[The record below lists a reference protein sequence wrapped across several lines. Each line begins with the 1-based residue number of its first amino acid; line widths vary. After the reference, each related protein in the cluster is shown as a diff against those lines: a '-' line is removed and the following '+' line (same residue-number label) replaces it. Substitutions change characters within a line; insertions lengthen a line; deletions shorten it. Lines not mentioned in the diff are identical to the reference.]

1 MQEVSV
7 DELKEKIDNK
17 EDFVLVDVREQNEF
31 DICSL
36 GGLEIPMSQIMA
48 RYQEIPKD
56 KPVIIHCKSGKR
68 SANVISALEQNF
80 GYDNLSNLEGGI
92 LAWADEIDPEMDQY

>member
-7 DELKEKIDNK
+7 DELKEEIDNK

-36 GGLEIPMSQIMA
+36 GGLEIPMSQIMT

>member
-7 DELKEKIDNK
+7 DELKDKIDNK
-17 EDFVLVDVREQNEF
+17 EDFILVDVREQNEF

-80 GYDNLSNLEGGI
+80 GYNNLSNLEGGI

>member
-7 DELKEKIDNK
+7 DELKDKIDNK

-36 GGLEIPMSQIMA
+36 GGLEIPMSQIMT

-92 LAWADEIDPEMDQY
+92 LAWADEIDPEMDRY

>member
-7 DELKEKIDNK
+7 DELKDKIDNK
-17 EDFVLVDVREQNEF
+17 EDFILVDVREQNEF

-36 GGLEIPMSQIMA
+36 GGLEIPMSQIMT

-92 LAWADEIDPEMDQY
+92 LAWADEIDPEMDRY

>member
-36 GGLEIPMSQIMA
+36 GGLEIPMSQIMT

-80 GYDNLSNLEGGI
+80 GYDSLSNLEGGI

>member
-36 GGLEIPMSQIMA
+36 GGLEIPMSQIMT

-92 LAWADEIDPEMDQY
+92 LAWADEIDPEMDRY